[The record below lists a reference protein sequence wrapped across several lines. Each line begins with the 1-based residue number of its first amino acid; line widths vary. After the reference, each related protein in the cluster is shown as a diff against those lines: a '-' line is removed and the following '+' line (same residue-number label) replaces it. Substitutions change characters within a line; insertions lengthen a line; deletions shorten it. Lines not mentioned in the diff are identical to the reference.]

1 MTTEQNVALEKSDV
15 NEDQTLALLRQPAAT
30 SAVLEKIAKDPA
42 TAKSRKIKLALIE
55 HLHTPRHVS
64 LLLLRNLYTFDL
76 MTVALMP
83 VVAADIKIAAEE
95 SLIQRLEKLSIGE
108 KLSLARRASTRVVAA
123 LLHQSDARIVNAA
136 LETPR
141 LTEIVLVNALASRD
155 SSDLLDQTVRR
166 HAKWSLRP
174 EIQQALQRRADR
186 TPEDA

>member
-1 MTTEQNVALEKSDV
+1 MNTQENVALQTPDA
-15 NEDQTLALLRQPAAT
+15 NEDQTLALIKGSAVT
-30 SAVLEKIAKDPA
+30 SATLEKTAKAPA

-55 HLHTPRHVS
+55 HPHTPRHVS
-64 LLLLRNLYTFDL
+64 LSLLRSLYTFDL

-95 SLIQRLEKLSIGE
+95 SLINRLDKLSTGE

-136 LETPR
+136 LESPR
-141 LTEIVLVNALASRD
+141 LTEIVLVNALVRRG
-155 SSDLLDQTVRR
+155 SSELLDQTVRR
-166 HAKWSLRP
+166 HDKWSIRP

-186 TPEDA
+186 TPEDM